1 MAVELFE
8 RGEAAWLAL
17 PVGRSRRPVFRRS
30 RVEGDVDGVQAQPGL
45 GLAVE
50 AAVNAGQV
58 ETAALLKEMVEV
70 GLAQRGYFFFESPP
84 EPVLMVIPV
93 P

>member
-17 PVGRSRRPVFRRS
+17 PVERRWRPVFRCS
-30 RVEGDVDGVQAQPGL
+30 RVERGVDGVQAEARL
-45 GLAVE
+45 SLAVDS
-50 AAVNAGQV
+50 GQV
-58 ETAALLKEMVEV
+58 EAAALLKEAVEV